1 MKRSCGNV
9 YSTSER
15 NYQMLTRYKQRVVLT
30 AVLEGKS
37 MPFNMVDNT
46 IINHTTL
53 LKNTSLKC
61 VSSQISGVRWLLCA
75 LSIFGISTIPT
86 HSLKEVLVMW
96 PLSASGLLLHHTQ
109 PHWVVLSLLWTLSGQ
124 QFCSHSCVFI
134 SKLAPHLPLFVFLGT
149 FLLILAKRPN

>member
-1 MKRSCGNV
+1 MLKRSCGNV

-96 PLSASGLLLHHTQ
+96 PLSASGYYYITLSLTE
-109 PHWVVLSLLWTLSGQ
+109 LSLLWTLSGQ